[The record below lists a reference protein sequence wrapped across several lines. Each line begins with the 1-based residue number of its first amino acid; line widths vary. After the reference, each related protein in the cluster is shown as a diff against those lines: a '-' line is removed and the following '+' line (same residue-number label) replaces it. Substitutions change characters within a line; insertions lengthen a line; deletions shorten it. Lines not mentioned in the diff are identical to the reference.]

1 MAVTYIDNLLI
12 SFPSHVT
19 EEIVH
24 DVWQEVER
32 SIMNG
37 VILKAGVSD
46 MDKTELEALYNWA
59 QVTANN

>member
-1 MAVTYIDNLLI
+1 
-12 SFPSHVT
+12 
-19 EEIVH
+19 VH